1 MKETYER
8 KGVLE
13 IMNNFTFLTQEQCFK
28 SDKLDIFKKRGTKAA
43 ITDFSVLLGGW
54 VWEHA
59 ENDSS
64 LEGRTGCYWTKSNDG
79 DTNARVVDD
88 DGSSCRRNV
97 QSRYIGA
104 RPALPFSS
112 IGSIPTN
119 RESGK
124 RARDGI
130 LEVEYGYYPQKAV
143 SKDMQERLE
152 RAYRSESISKTRNIY
167 TTDSVDHNKEDTSF
181 QPQTHQ
187 EYEYNGK
194 RYVRVKANSYYDGYD
209 FTLSNGEQYRDGD
222 NVWVEVQPV
231 KWLVDEKSRMMI
243 TEKIIFA
250 GVQFNKERNYHTRD
264 FDRTDIKTFM
274 NRYLSK
280 DLVQSRSM
288 LKQTRTISNGA
299 KKNENP
305 YNLDFSE
312 TSEADV
318 IRTAIQSNVSIFL
331 HGKPG
336 CGKSDRVKQL
346 DPDFIELNLS
356 HLDPELLDGL
366 AGEKDGKS
374 VHIKPPWLED
384 LEAKCQEEADKIHIL
399 FLEELTNA
407 SPMMQSKAYGIALDK
422 KVAGRWKLPENAR
435 VVAAGNELEDSL
447 VANEMAE
454 PLYDRFAH
462 VNIETNKENW
472 LEWAVTPES
481 FYERLDYNKE
491 TQPKQKIHPA
501 IYAFISYKGD
511 EVLRTPYNREH
522 PEPHADPRRWKMAS
536 DMLYASNNPST
547 LKAIVGED
555 LTRDFIYFCQ
565 LPTITIEDVLKG
577 NYTGE
582 ELEEMDLGRKLATV
596 SGLVAVDSENMPK
609 VREFTKKLG
618 AEICKKFEVQ
628 WIYGDEERLEQ
639 LQEII
644 MQEQEETE
652 KRISGEHSG
661 DEAKETAHSGILAFK
676 KIFGSYQEYL
686 EREVEEDKSK

>member
-1 MKETYER
+1 MS
-8 KGVLE
+8 
-13 IMNNFTFLTQEQCFK
+13 NFTFLTEEQYLG
-28 SDKLDIFKKRGTKAA
+28 SDKLEILEKRGTKAA
-43 ITDFSVLLGGW
+43 ITDFSILLGAY
-54 VWEHA
+54 VSNNIHV

-64 LEGRTGCYWTKSNDG
+64 LEGRTGYYWTKSDDG
-79 DTNARVVDD
+79 DNDARVVDGT
-88 DGSSCRRNV
+88 GSIDYRRVYNR
-97 QSRYIGA
+97 SGGA

-112 IGSIPTN
+112 ISSIPTN
-119 RESGK
+119 GESGK

-152 RAYRSESISKTRNIY
+152 RAYRSGSISKTRNSY
-167 TTDSVDHNKEDTSF
+167 TTDSVAYDECDTSF

-194 RYVRVKANSYYDGYD
+194 RYVRVEANSYYDGGD
-209 FTLSNGEQYRDGD
+209 FTLSNGEQYRNGD
-222 NVWVEVQPV
+222 DVWVEVLPV

-243 TEKIIFA
+243 TEKLIFA

-274 NRYLSK
+274 DRYLSR
-280 DLVQSRSM
+280 DLIQSRGIAE
-288 LKQTRTISNGA
+288 QTRTSSKTT

-312 TSEADV
+312 TSEADI
-318 IRTAIQSNVSIFL
+318 IRGAIQSNVSIFL

-366 AGEKDGKS
+366 AGEKDGKA
-374 VHIKPPWLED
+374 VHIKPPWLEE

-462 VNIETNKENW
+462 VNIETNTENW
-472 LEWAVTPES
+472 LEWAVTPEN
-481 FYERLDYNKE
+481 FYERLDYKKDDK
-491 TQPKQKIHPA
+491 PKQKIHPA

-547 LKAIVGED
+547 LRAIVGED

-577 NYTGE
+577 NYTQE

-618 AEICKKFEVQ
+618 AEVCKKFEVQ
-628 WIYGDEERLEQ
+628 WTHGDEERLEQ

-644 MQEQEETE
+644 MEEQEETE
-652 KRISGEHSG
+652 KKTLKGHSG
-661 DEAKETAHSGILAFK
+661 DEAKGTAHSGISAFK

-686 EREVEEDKSK
+686 ARETEEDKSK

>member
-1 MKETYER
+1 M
-8 KGVLE
+8 G
-13 IMNNFTFLTQEQCFK
+13 
-28 SDKLDIFKKRGTKAA
+28 SDKLEILEKRGTKAA
-43 ITDFSVLLGGW
+43 ITDFSILLGAY
-54 VWEHA
+54 VSNNIHI
-59 ENDSS
+59 ENDNS
-64 LEGRTGCYWTKSNDG
+64 LEGRTGYYWTKSYNGRND
-79 DTNARVVDD
+79 ARVVTAA
-88 DGSSCRRNV
+88 GSGDYDPVNGRNG
-97 QSRYIGA
+97 GA

-112 IGSIPTN
+112 ISSIPTN
-119 RESGK
+119 GESGK

-152 RAYRSESISKTRNIY
+152 RAYRSGSISKTRNSY
-167 TTDSVDHNKEDTSF
+167 TTDSRRYDAYDEKFAPKQHE
-181 QPQTHQ
+181 

-194 RYVRVKANSYYDGYD
+194 RYVRVEANSDFGSSA
-209 FTLSNGEQYRDGD
+209 FTLSNGENYRNGD
-222 NVWVEVQPV
+222 NVWVEVSPV
-231 KWLVDEKSRMMI
+231 KWLIDERAKVMI
-243 TEKIIFA
+243 TDKLIFS
-250 GVQFNKERNYHTRD
+250 GVQFNHTRNYHTRD
-264 FDRTDIKTFM
+264 FDKTDIKTFM
-274 NRYLSK
+274 DRYLSR
-280 DLVQSRSM
+280 DLVQSRGIAE
-288 LKQTRTISNGA
+288 QTKTSSKA
-299 KKNENP
+299 TKKNENP

-312 TSEADV
+312 TSEADM
-318 IRTAIQSNVSIFL
+318 IRGAIESNVSVFL

-366 AGEKDGKS
+366 AGEKDGKA
-374 VHIKPPWLED
+374 VHIKPPWLEE
-384 LEAKCQEEADKIHIL
+384 LEAKFQEEADKIHIL

-462 VNIETNKENW
+462 VNIETNTENW
-472 LEWAVTPES
+472 LEWAVTPEN
-481 FYERLDYNKE
+481 FYERLDYKKDDK
-491 TQPKQKIHPA
+491 PKQKIHPA

-547 LKAIVGED
+547 LRAIVGED

-577 NYTGE
+577 NYTQE

-596 SGLVAVDSENMPK
+596 SGLVAVDGENMPK

-618 AEICKKFEVQ
+618 AEVCKKFEVQ
-628 WIYGDEERLEQ
+628 WTHGDEERLEQ

-644 MQEQEETE
+644 MEEQEETE
-652 KRISGEHSG
+652 KKTLKGHSG
-661 DEAKETAHSGILAFK
+661 DEAKGTAHSGISAFK
-676 KIFGSYQEYL
+676 KIFGTYQEYL
-686 EREVEEDKSK
+686 ARETEEDKSK